1 MSESKIT
8 PKNKKWELAELLR
21 LPKTRGQALSIN
33 SALYFNGSLCKHEH
47 LCPRL
52 TSSTKCQHCILE
64 RGKLRR
70 ELLKAFPVKER
81 KSSSPYKKHS
91 VSLTSVEGML
101 YNNAKRRAKTS
112 GLAFNIGIED
122 IHIPDYC
129 PILGIKIYKQWGL
142 TEQTHIARSNNP
154 SLDRIDSSKG
164 YIKGNVE
171 VISYRANTLK
181 KNGSSLEHQKI
192 ADYIK
197 RYYSKS

>member
-1 MSESKIT
+1 MEPKIT
-8 PKNKKWELAELLR
+8 PKNKKWELAELLK
-21 LPKTRGQALSIN
+21 LPKTRGQALSIG
-33 SALYFNGSLCKHEH
+33 SPLYFNGSLCKYEH

-52 TSSTKCQHCILE
+52 TSSTKCQYCLLE
-64 RGKLRR
+64 RGKIRR
-70 ELLKAFPVKER
+70 EFLKELPIKKK
-81 KSSSPYKKHS
+81 KSLSPYKRHYI
-91 VSLTSVEGML
+91 SLTSVEGML
-101 YNNAKRRAKTS
+101 YTTAKRRAKAS
-112 GLAFNIGIED
+112 GLDFNIDIED
-122 IHIPDYC
+122 IHIPDHC

-181 KNGSSLEHQKI
+181 KNGSSSEHQKI